1 MTVAHEL
8 IGLIGVFVL
17 VLVLAIGVPIAL
29 SFIIVGFFG
38 IIYVDDFS
46 GALSAMMTIPYRWAV
61 TYELAPVVLFLLM
74 AAIVSRG
81 GVAESLYE
89 AVTKWLGRIRGS
101 LAVATV
107 LACGAFATVSGSSI
121 ATAGAMGGIALPEMK
136 KRKYDMRMAA
146 GAAAAGGT
154 IGILIPPSIPL
165 IVYGILVEESI
176 GRLFI
181 AGVIPGIMEIIS
193 YALTIFIIVRIRP
206 QWAPIGP
213 SYTFRAKMK
222 SLLPVWAVLV
232 LALVIIGGIYG
243 GVFTPTEAGAIGAST
258 AFLIVLLTRH
268 TMTFKDFVTA
278 LLEAGSLSASLFM
291 IIIGAMIFNRFM
303 VLSGLIAKV
312 GEVAAFFESPASFL
326 LFMAGVYF
334 ILGCFIEPLP
344 MIILTL
350 PIVLPILEHLAINL
364 IWFAIVAVRMME
376 VGLIT
381 PPVGMNLFT
390 ISAVNP
396 DIRTIEIIK
405 GVLPFLA
412 ADIVCILLLIFF
424 PQLSLF
430 LPGKM

>member
-1 MTVAHEL
+1 
-8 IGLIGVFVL
+8 
-17 VLVLAIGVPIAL
+17 
-29 SFIIVGFFG
+29 
-38 IIYVDDFS
+38 
-46 GALSAMMTIPYRWAV
+46 
-61 TYELAPVVLFLLM
+61 
-74 AAIVSRG
+74 
-81 GVAESLYE
+81 
-89 AVTKWLGRIRGS
+89 
-101 LAVATV
+101 

-121 ATAGAMGGIALPEMK
+121 ATAGAMGSIALPEMK
-136 KRKYDMRMAA
+136 KRKYSMRLAA

-165 IVYGILVEESI
+165 IIYGILVEESI
-176 GRLFI
+176 GRLFM
-181 AGVIPGIMEIIS
+181 AGVIPGIMEIVS
-193 YALTIFIIVRIRP
+193 YALTIYIIVRIRP
-206 QWAPIGP
+206 QWAPISP
-213 SYTFRAKMK
+213 SYTLRQKMK

-243 GVFTPTEAGAIGAST
+243 GVFTPTEAGAIGASA

-268 TMTFKDFVTA
+268 TLSFKDFVAA

-312 GEVAAFFESPASFL
+312 GEVAAFFETPYSFL
-326 LFMAGVYF
+326 LFMAGVYL

-350 PIVLPILEHLAINL
+350 PIVLPVLEHLNINL

-376 VGLIT
+376 VGMIT

-396 DIRTIEIIK
+396 EIPTIEIIK

-412 ADIVCILLLIFF
+412 ADIVCIVLLIFF
-424 PQLSLF
+424 PQISLF